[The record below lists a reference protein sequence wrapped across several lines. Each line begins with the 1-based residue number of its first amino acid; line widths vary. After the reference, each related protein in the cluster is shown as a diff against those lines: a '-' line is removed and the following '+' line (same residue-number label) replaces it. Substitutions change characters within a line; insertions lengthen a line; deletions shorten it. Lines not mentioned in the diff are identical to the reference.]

1 MAAKDSVRAV
11 VTDHGFPDLSA
22 ERAAAAACGIELEDC
37 QCVDEEQLI
46 RALEGTAVAL
56 VQLIPVSAAALA
68 GLRPDAV
75 LIRYGVGVDNIDL
88 AACRERGVRVCNV
101 PDYGLDEVADHSVAL
116 LLGLLRRLP
125 ALDAQVRGGGWNLK
139 EVMADV
145 PPLSATV
152 GGVLGFGRI
161 GREVARRLR
170 ACGMKVIAHDPVVD
184 ADAMAAEEVE
194 GVSCDELFARAGAI
208 SLHAP
213 ATAATKGLVN
223 AERLASMPD
232 GAVIVNCAR
241 GELIVEADLAAALQS
256 GKLAGAGLDV
266 FGREPLE
273 ESSPLRAAPNVLLTP
288 HAAWYSK
295 ESTARLQRLA
305 AEELGRALRGEPL
318 RCELDLAA

>member
-1 MAAKDSVRAV
+1 MEGKDSGRAV
-11 VTDHGFPDLSA
+11 VTDHGFVDLSA
-22 ERAAAAACGIELEDC
+22 ESSAAAACGVELEDC
-37 QCVDEEQLI
+37 QCADEAELV

-56 VQLIPVSAAALA
+56 VQLIPVPAAALA

-139 EVMADV
+139 EVMAPV

-266 FGREPLE
+266 FVREPLE
-273 ESSPLRAAPNVLLTP
+273 ESSPLRTAPNVLLTP

>member
-22 ERAAAAACGIELEDC
+22 ERAAAASCGVELEDC
-37 QCVDEEQLI
+37 QCADEAALI
-46 RALEGTAVAL
+46 RALEDTAVAL

-88 AACRERGVRVCNV
+88 AACSERGVRVCNV

-116 LLGLLRRLP
+116 LLALLRRLP

-139 EVMADV
+139 EVMAEV

-170 ACGMKVIAHDPVVD
+170 ACGMTVIAHDPVVD
-184 ADAMAAEEVE
+184 ADAMAAAGVE
-194 GVSCDELFARAGAI
+194 AVSCDELFARAGAL

-213 ATAATKGLVN
+213 ATSATKGVVN
-223 AERLASMPD
+223 AERLASMPE

-241 GELIVEADLAAALQS
+241 GELIVEADLAAALQA

-266 FGREPLE
+266 FGSEPLPA
-273 ESSPLRAAPNVLLTP
+273 SSPLREAPNVLLTP
-288 HAAWYSK
+288 HAAWYSQA
-295 ESTARLQRLA
+295 STARLQRLA

-318 RCELDLAA
+318 RCELELDS